1 MNLGAQY
8 LGDDR
13 CAFRVWAPA
22 RQQVAVKVLSP
33 NPRTIP
39 MEQDP
44 TGYWH
49 VVAHNIPPGTRYL
62 YELDGEDERPDP
74 ASQRQPEGVHGPSEV
89 VDQRF
94 DWAETEGEWRNL
106 PLDEYIFYELHVGT
120 FTPQGTF
127 RALIDRLPDL
137 AELGVTA
144 IEIMPVAQF
153 PGDQPTGEQADNVP
167 PYRSWGYDGTYPFAV
182 QCSYGTP
189 AELKEFVQAC
199 HQHGLAAVLD
209 VVHNHFG
216 PEGNYTGFF
225 GPYQTDVYH
234 TPWGTAINFDQAQSD
249 HIRTF
254 FIESACYWLREFHF
268 DALRLDAVHAIYD
281 SGAKHFL
288 QELRE
293 AVDVLA
299 AERGQPLYLVAE
311 SDLNDPRLIRPPEQG
326 GFGLDAQWSDDF
338 HHALHALLTGERS
351 AYYADFGRAT
361 DLAEAIAKT
370 FVYDWRYSAFR
381 ERKHGAPALDR
392 PPRQFVICS
401 QNHDQVGNRML
412 GERLS
417 HLVSFGGQK
426 LAAAAVLLSPYLP
439 LLFMGEEYGE
449 EAPFLYFASHGD
461 AHLVEAVREG
471 RKREFAE
478 FHAEGEPYDAEA
490 PATFLR
496 SKLNWSLREQGD
508 HAVLLRFYQRLIEL
522 HKHLPALQS
531 RDQRNLEAGALDT
544 ERIVWWRRRANG
556 QTALGLFNFNEAAVE
571 FAPPT
576 ANRTWHK
583 VIDSA
588 DPAWRGGGVTLPDSL
603 APDQTVQIPGE
614 SCALYVD
621 TQP

>member
-1 MNLGAQY
+1 
-8 LGDDR
+8 
-13 CAFRVWAPA
+13 
-22 RQQVAVKVLSP
+22 
-33 NPRTIP
+33 
-39 MEQDP
+39 
-44 TGYWH
+44 
-49 VVAHNIPPGTRYL
+49 
-62 YELDGEDERPDP
+62 
-74 ASQRQPEGVHGPSEV
+74 
-89 VDQRF
+89 
-94 DWAETEGEWRNL
+94 
-106 PLDEYIFYELHVGT
+106 
-120 FTPQGTF
+120 
-127 RALIDRLPDL
+127 
-137 AELGVTA
+137 
-144 IEIMPVAQF
+144 
-153 PGDQPTGEQADNVP
+153 
-167 PYRSWGYDGTYPFAV
+167 
-182 QCSYGTP
+182 
-189 AELKEFVQAC
+189 
-199 HQHGLAAVLD
+199 
-209 VVHNHFG
+209 
-216 PEGNYTGFF
+216 
-225 GPYQTDVYH
+225 
-234 TPWGTAINFDQAQSD
+234 
-249 HIRTF
+249 
-254 FIESACYWLREFHF
+254 SACYWLREFHF

-426 LAAAAVLLSPYLP
+426 LAAAAVLLSPYLL

-449 EAPFLYFASHGD
+449 VAPFLYFASHGD

-496 SKLNWSLREQGD
+496 SK
-508 HAVLLRFYQRLIEL
+508 
-522 HKHLPALQS
+522 
-531 RDQRNLEAGALDT
+531 
-544 ERIVWWRRRANG
+544 
-556 QTALGLFNFNEAAVE
+556 
-571 FAPPT
+571 
-576 ANRTWHK
+576 
-583 VIDSA
+583 
-588 DPAWRGGGVTLPDSL
+588 
-603 APDQTVQIPGE
+603 
-614 SCALYVD
+614 
-621 TQP
+621 